1 MAGEPVKNKT
11 LPTRVEIGIYIVL
24 LLFVICCLY
33 AFLNGFFANLKVLFY
48 YANNSLVINSLIN
61 NSNTYLTFLQELAVS
76 ASMIFGFYAI
86 LLFYSVEYITNFINT
101 YPADIDTM
109 FIKALAFLFILFP
122 FILILLSASYSI
134 TATMIYE
141 TPNLSHATIQT
152 DIYNSVHMLFYG
164 IGIVLVNLII
174 SLVVRL
180 SPSVFPKKYHGVDI
194 LFFFWSALL
203 LIVSFVLL
211 NM

>member
-1 MAGEPVKNKT
+1 MAGGPVKNKT

-33 AFLNGFFANLKVLFY
+33 AFLNGFFANLKVLLY

-61 NSNTYLTFLQELAVS
+61 NSNTYLALLQELAVS

-101 YPADIDTM
+101 YPADIHTM
-109 FIKALAFLFILFP
+109 LIKAFAFLFMLFP

-141 TPNLSHATIQT
+141 TPIFQNATIQT
-152 DIYNSVHMLFYG
+152 DVYNSVGMLFYS

-180 SPSVFPKKYHGVDI
+180 CPCVFPKKYHGVDI

-203 LIVSFVLL
+203 LIVFIVF
-211 NM
+211 